1 MAKHDKT
8 VTDIIPEELIGGVA
22 EAVTP
27 VAPPTVRAPELKA
40 RVMARIRGKKQF
52 DLMTVRAEEGEW
64 ITLLPGVEKKI
75 LSERQEQGGVQSY
88 LLRMAPGTTL
98 PPHEHLA
105 DEECLM
111 LEGEAM
117 VGDIHLSAGDYH
129 FARQGSN
136 HGLVTTQTGALAF
149 LRAYEPLD

>member
-1 MAKHDKT
+1 MAKRQKS
-8 VTDIIPEELIGGVA
+8 VTEIIPEEFASALA
-22 EAVTP
+22 EAITP
-27 VAPPTVRAPELKA
+27 VAPPAARASELKS
-40 RVMARIRGKKQF
+40 RVMARIRGKKSF
-52 DLMTVRAEEGEW
+52 DLMTVRAEEGVW

-75 LSERQEQGGVQSY
+75 LCENLEEGQIQSY

-98 PPHEHLA
+98 PAHEHMA

-117 VGDIHLSAGDYH
+117 IGDIHLSAGDYH
-129 FARQGSN
+129 FARKGSK
-136 HGLVTTQTGALAF
+136 HGLITTQTGALAF

>member
-1 MAKHDKT
+1 MAKQDKT
-8 VTDIIPEELIGGVA
+8 VTEIIPEELTGALA
-22 EAVTP
+22 EAVKP
-27 VAPPTVRAPELKA
+27 VAPPAVRASELKA
-40 RVMARIRGKKQF
+40 RVMARIRGKKSF
-52 DLMTVRAEEGEW
+52 DLMTVRAGEGEW

-75 LSERQEQGGVQSY
+75 LSESPEGRVQSY

-98 PPHEHLA
+98 PPHEHVA

-129 FARQGSN
+129 FARKGSK